1 MSDWMEIL
9 RIVLKVVFWG
19 ILPAVIFYYRYK
31 KKFTTGFS
39 IGAVITCLIFGVLS
53 IATVKEDPV
62 TKFMTAVN
70 TKNYE
75 ESKKSYKV
83 LIQYGPE
90 YLKKIQRNEI
100 IDLEFHEKLKKDIIS
115 EYHGIADR
123 YNRTV
128 AVKKITTCDK
138 YVEEM
143 RKFQKL
149 KHAIVL
155 LNYAGHI
162 GGVFSDLETSLQEK
176 ISAAEPVVAENKKL
190 CD

>member
-39 IGAVITCLIFGVLS
+39 IGAVVTCLIFGALS

-62 TKFMTAVN
+62 KKFMTVVN
-70 TKNYE
+70 AKNYE
-75 ESKKSYKV
+75 ESKNSYKV

-90 YLKKIQRNEI
+90 YLKKIQGNEI
-100 IDLEFHEKLKKDIIS
+100 IDIEFHEKLKKDIIS
-115 EYHGIADR
+115 EYHDIADR

-128 AVKKITTCDK
+128 TVKKINTCDK

-143 RKFQKL
+143 ENFHKL

-155 LNYAGHI
+155 LKYAGYI
-162 GGVFSDLETSLQEK
+162 GGAFSDLEKSLQEK
-176 ISAAEPVVAENKKL
+176 ISAAEQVVVENKKL